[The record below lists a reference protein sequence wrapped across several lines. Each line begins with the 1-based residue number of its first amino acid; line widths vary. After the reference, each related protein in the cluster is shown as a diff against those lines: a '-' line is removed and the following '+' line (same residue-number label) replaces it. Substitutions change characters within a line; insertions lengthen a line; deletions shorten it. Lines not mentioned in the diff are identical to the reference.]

1 MGSGL
6 PGGSDDGSAAGP
18 SDASVRDLRDERREL
33 PLPRVHEDQNRER
46 HQEAQRRQ
54 ERKLIPSQPNQVF
67 SFSKLNTFSFSTL
80 ITTLHS
86 EVRVDRSVDG
96 IPHPKTGPTDQA
108 TQRRLAQGL
117 PVIATFHARPRQTNS
132 RHL

>member
-80 ITTLHS
+80 ITTPS
-86 EVRVDRSVDG
+86 TSRCGRSRACVG
-96 IPHPKTGPTDQA
+96 AVSTPA
-108 TQRRLAQGL
+108 RL
-117 PVIATFHARPRQTNS
+117 RP
-132 RHL
+132 